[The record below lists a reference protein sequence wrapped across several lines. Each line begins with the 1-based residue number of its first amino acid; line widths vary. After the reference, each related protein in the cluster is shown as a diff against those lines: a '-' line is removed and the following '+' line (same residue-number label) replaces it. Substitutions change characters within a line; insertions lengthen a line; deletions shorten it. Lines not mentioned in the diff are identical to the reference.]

1 MGRQCLL
8 EVETETRVSTIFTGT
23 GSKRPEFDL
32 VVYSS
37 YTFKH
42 SRTLRIGCHTA
53 INAAEL

>member
-23 GSKRPEFDL
+23 GSKHPESDL

-37 YTFKH
+37 YAFRH
-42 SRTLRIGCHTA
+42 SRTLRIGCHMA
-53 INAAEL
+53 INTAEL